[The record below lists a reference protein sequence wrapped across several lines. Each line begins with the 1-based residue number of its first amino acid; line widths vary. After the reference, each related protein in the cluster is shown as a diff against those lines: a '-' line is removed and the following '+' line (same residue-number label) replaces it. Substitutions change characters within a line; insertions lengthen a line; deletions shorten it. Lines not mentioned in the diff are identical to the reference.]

1 MTTVTLSEPAYAV
14 GELVPVEQVAAPAA
28 LAERLR
34 AYGFATCSVAD
45 RPPSEL
51 AADAVADLLL
61 RHGLTGGDIDAVVY
75 GTCSHRGEPAGHQGV
90 RGMLDRLGLAA
101 ARLYGVW
108 LGESGN
114 LVGALR
120 LARALLTSAGM
131 RTVLVVVADA
141 VPKRPGEYRAMPNA
155 VTINGDGAAACLLS
169 TVRRGPFT
177 VEGIGH
183 CASPAMSAAERGSGL
198 REYLEFM
205 TGVRAALTALHNESG
220 TGPDSYQWLVANNY
234 SASNLSD
241 FADLAGIA
249 HERVFRGT
257 VPRHGHVFTA
267 DGLINLAALTDSA
280 KVAPGDRVLVLSTGP
295 FSWGAIGL
303 RRCEN

>member
-1 MTTVTLSEPAYAV
+1 MLSEPAYAV
-14 GELVPVEQVAAPAA
+14 GELVPVEQVAGRGA

-34 AYGFATCSVAD
+34 EYGFDTCSVAD

-51 AADAVADLLL
+51 AADAVAELLL
-61 RHGLTGGDIDAVVY
+61 RSGLTGGEVDAVVY
-75 GTCSHRGEPAGHQGV
+75 GTCSHRSEPAGDQGV
-90 RGMLDRLGLAA
+90 RRMLDRLGLAG

-114 LVGALR
+114 LAGTFR
-120 LARALLTSAGM
+120 LARALLASTGV

-155 VTINGDGAAACLLS
+155 VTVNGDGTAACLLS
-169 TVRRGPFT
+169 TVHRGPFT

-183 CASPAMSAAERGSGL
+183 CAVPAMSAAGRGTGL

-205 TGVRAALTALHNESG
+205 TGVRGSLTALYQASG
-220 TGPDSYQWLVANNY
+220 TGPSSYQWLVANNY
-234 SASNLSD
+234 STSSLGD
-241 FADLAGIA
+241 FADLAGIP

-257 VPRHGHVFTA
+257 APRHGHVFTA

-280 KVAPGDRVLVLSTGP
+280 EVAAGDRVLVLSTGP

-303 RRCEN
+303 QRSEN